1 MAKFFIDRPV
11 FAWVIAIFIMIA
23 GVIGINNLPIAQ
35 YPKVAAPTVTLTAT
49 YPGASAQVLEDSV
62 LAVIERNM
70 YGVEGLDYITTSS
83 TSSGSGTVTLTFTP
97 ETDPDIAQVNVQNKL
112 SEVTAALPSIVQQ
125 NGVTVSKAQ
134 SNFLM
139 VVMLTSETQSVA
151 DMADYAQRNVIPEL
165 QRINGVGNVNLFGS
179 QRAMRVWVDPQKLK
193 GYNLSFS
200 DVSSAIS
207 SQNAQISAGSL
218 GAVPS
223 NEGQQIA
230 ATITAEGQLKT
241 PEEFG
246 NIMLRT
252 STTGANVYL
261 KDVARIELGSQSY
274 GSSSRLNGVPVAGMA
289 VSLSNDGNAL
299 ATATAVKA
307 KMTELEKFFPN
318 DV

>member
-125 NGVTVSKAQ
+125 NGVTVSKAR

-139 VVMLTSETQSVA
+139 VVMLTSQICVHT
-151 DMADYAQRNVIPEL
+151 L
-165 QRINGVGNVNLFGS
+165 L
-179 QRAMRVWVDPQKLK
+179 VWDL
-193 GYNLSFS
+193 LT
-200 DVSSAIS
+200 
-207 SQNAQISAGSL
+207 L
-218 GAVPS
+218 CL
-223 NEGQQIA
+223 
-230 ATITAEGQLKT
+230 T
-241 PEEFG
+241 
-246 NIMLRT
+246 
-252 STTGANVYL
+252 
-261 KDVARIELGSQSY
+261 
-274 GSSSRLNGVPVAGMA
+274 
-289 VSLSNDGNAL
+289 
-299 ATATAVKA
+299 
-307 KMTELEKFFPN
+307 
-318 DV
+318 